1 MIINP
6 KGRKIMQF
14 MDIIAKYLQVIRIND
29 LIDIIVVAC
38 LIYFLIN
45 LIKETR
51 AMQLFKGLIFIA
63 AVFLISSIFKLTALN
78 YILTSTIQIGL
89 FALVV
94 IFQPELR
101 NILERLG
108 RFEFISGFI
117 NSGSREEQKTIGA
130 TIKSVVRA
138 AESMSKSRIGALIA
152 LERETRLGEYL
163 STGTQL
169 NADVSERLLGNIFV
183 PNTPLH
189 DGAVI
194 IRNDKIIT
202 AACVLPLTANT
213 NISPDL
219 GTRHRAAIGL
229 SEATDAVVVVV
240 SEETGK
246 ISVAM
251 NGTLTRNLM
260 PENLEK
266 ILNRVM
272 IRSYERNGAA
282 FEKLKF
288 WKMFN

>member
-1 MIINP
+1 
-6 KGRKIMQF
+6 
-14 MDIIAKYLQVIRIND
+14 
-29 LIDIIVVAC
+29 
-38 LIYFLIN
+38 
-45 LIKETR
+45 
-51 AMQLFKGLIFIA
+51 
-63 AVFLISSIFKLTALN
+63 LISSIFKLTALN

-117 NSGSREEQKTIGA
+117 NSGSREEQKTMGA

-169 NADVSERLLGNIFV
+169 NADVSERLLGNIFI

-229 SEATDAVVVVV
+229 SEATDSVVVVV

>member
-1 MIINP
+1 
-6 KGRKIMQF
+6 MQF
-14 MDIIAKYLQVIRIND
+14 VDIIAKYLQVIRIND

-38 LIYFLIN
+38 LVYFLIN

-51 AMQLFKGLIFIA
+51 AMQLFKGLISIA
-63 AVFLISSIFKLTALN
+63 VVFLISSIFKLTALN

-108 RFEFISGFI
+108 RFEFISNLISAG
-117 NSGSREEQKTIGA
+117 NSDEQKTMGA
-130 TIKSVVRA
+130 TIKSVVGA
-138 AESMSKSRIGALIA
+138 AESMSKSRTGALIA

-272 IRSYERNGAA
+272 IRSYERSGAA

>member
-1 MIINP
+1 
-6 KGRKIMQF
+6 MQVF
-14 MDIIAKYLQVIRIND
+14 ESIAKYLQIIRVND
-29 LIDIIVVAC
+29 LIDVIVVAF
-38 LIYFLIN
+38 LVYFLIN

-51 AMQLFKGLIFIA
+51 GMQLFKGLIFIGV
-63 AVFLISSIFKLTALN
+63 VFLISTIFKLTALN
-78 YILTSTIQIGL
+78 YILATTVQIGL

-108 RFEFISGFI
+108 RFSLITNIISA
-117 NSGSREEQKTIGA
+117 SGNEEKKKFSQ
-130 TIKSVVRA
+130 TIKAVVTS
-138 AESMSKSRIGALIA
+138 AENMSRTRIGALMV

-163 STGTQL
+163 STGTQI
-169 NADVSERLLGNIFV
+169 NADVSSRLIENIFV

-202 AACVLPLTANT
+202 AGCVLPLTANN

-260 PENLEK
+260 PANLEK
-266 ILNRVM
+266 MLGKVM
-272 IRSYERNGAA
+272 TKTLVTDTDA

-288 WKMFN
+288 WKMFS

>member
-1 MIINP
+1 
-6 KGRKIMQF
+6 MQVF
-14 MDIIAKYLQVIRIND
+14 ESIAKYLQIIRVND
-29 LIDIIVVAC
+29 LIDVIVVAF
-38 LIYFLIN
+38 LVYFLIN

-51 AMQLFKGLIFIA
+51 GMQLFKGLVFIGV
-63 AVFLISSIFKLTALN
+63 VFLISTIFKLTALN
-78 YILTSTIQIGL
+78 YILAATVQIGL

-108 RFEFISGFI
+108 RFSLITNIISA
-117 NSGSREEQKTIGA
+117 SGNEDKKIISQ
-130 TIKSVVRA
+130 TIKAVVTS
-138 AESMSKSRIGALIA
+138 AENMSRTRTGALMV

-163 STGTQL
+163 STGTQI
-169 NADVSERLLGNIFV
+169 NADVSSRLLENIFV

-202 AACVLPLTANT
+202 AGCVLPLTANN

-240 SEETGK
+240 SEESGK

-260 PENLEK
+260 PANLEK
-266 ILNRVM
+266 MLSKVM
-272 IRSYERNGAA
+272 TKTLVTDTDA

-288 WKMFN
+288 WKMFS

>member
-1 MIINP
+1 
-6 KGRKIMQF
+6 MQVF
-14 MDIIAKYLQVIRIND
+14 ESIAKYLQIIRVND
-29 LIDIIVVAC
+29 LIDVIVVAF
-38 LIYFLIN
+38 LVYFLIN

-51 AMQLFKGLIFIA
+51 GMQLFKGLIFIGV
-63 AVFLISSIFKLTALN
+63 VFLISTIFKLTALN
-78 YILTSTIQIGL
+78 YILATTVQIGL

-108 RFEFISGFI
+108 RFSLITNIISA
-117 NSGSREEQKTIGA
+117 SGNEEKKIISQ
-130 TIKSVVRA
+130 TIKAVVTS
-138 AESMSKSRIGALIA
+138 AENMSRTRTGALMV

-163 STGTQL
+163 STGTQI
-169 NADVSERLLGNIFV
+169 NADVSSRLLENIFV

-202 AACVLPLTANT
+202 AGCVLPLTANN

-240 SEETGK
+240 SEESGK

-260 PENLEK
+260 PANLEK
-266 ILNRVM
+266 MLSKVM
-272 IRSYERNGAA
+272 TKTFVTDTDA

-288 WKMFN
+288 WKMFG

>member
-6 KGRKIMQF
+6 KGRKLMQF

-117 NSGSREEQKTIGA
+117 NSGSREEQKTMGA

-169 NADVSERLLGNIFV
+169 NADVSERLLGNIFI

-229 SEATDAVVVVV
+229 SEATDSVVVVV

>member
-1 MIINP
+1 
-6 KGRKIMQF
+6 MQVF
-14 MDIIAKYLQVIRIND
+14 ESIAKYLQIIRVND
-29 LIDIIVVAC
+29 LIDVIVVAF
-38 LIYFLIN
+38 LVYFLIN

-51 AMQLFKGLIFIA
+51 GMQLFKGLVFIGV
-63 AVFLISSIFKLTALN
+63 VFLISTIFKLTALN
-78 YILTSTIQIGL
+78 YILAATVQIGL

-108 RFEFISGFI
+108 RFSLITNIISA
-117 NSGSREEQKTIGA
+117 SGNEEKKIISQ
-130 TIKSVVRA
+130 TIKAVVTS
-138 AESMSKSRIGALIA
+138 AENMSRTRTGALMV

-163 STGTQL
+163 STGTQI
-169 NADVSERLLGNIFV
+169 NADVSSRLLENIFV

-202 AACVLPLTANT
+202 AGCVLPLTANN

-240 SEETGK
+240 SEESGK

-260 PENLEK
+260 PANLEK
-266 ILNRVM
+266 MLSKVM
-272 IRSYERNGAA
+272 TKTLVTDTDA

-288 WKMFN
+288 WKMFS

>member
-1 MIINP
+1 ME
-6 KGRKIMQF
+6 F
-14 MDIIAKYLQVIRIND
+14 MELAAKYLQVIRIND
-29 LIDIIVVAC
+29 LVDIIVVT
-38 LIYFLIN
+38 LLVYFLIN
-45 LIKETR
+45 LIRETR
-51 AMQLFKGLIFIA
+51 AMSLFKGLLIIA
-63 AVFLISSIFKLTALN
+63 LVFLVSTIFKLTALN
-78 YILTSTIQIGL
+78 YILTATVQIGV

-108 RFEFISGFI
+108 RFNVITNIMNVSDDEKQ
-117 NSGSREEQKTIGA
+117 SRLKEAID
-130 TIKSVVRA
+130 SVAEA
-138 AESMSKSRIGALIA
+138 AADMSKTRTGALMV

-169 NADVSERLLGNIFV
+169 NADVSSRLLKNIFV

-194 IRNDKIIT
+194 IREDKIIT

-246 ISVAM
+246 ISIAM
-251 NGTLTRNLM
+251 NGSLTRNLTKEGLIKVLTKLIVSGKRG
-260 PENLEK
+260 ENAPLD
-266 ILNRVM
+266 R
-272 IRSYERNGAA
+272 
-282 FEKLKF
+282 LKF
-288 WKMFN
+288 WRLFG

>member
-1 MIINP
+1 
-6 KGRKIMQF
+6 MQVF
-14 MDIIAKYLQVIRIND
+14 ESIAKYLQIIRVND
-29 LIDIIVVAC
+29 LIDVIVVAF
-38 LIYFLIN
+38 LVYFLIN

-51 AMQLFKGLIFIA
+51 GMQLFKGLIFIGV
-63 AVFLISSIFKLTALN
+63 VFLISTIFKLTALN
-78 YILTSTIQIGL
+78 YILATTVQIGL

-108 RFEFISGFI
+108 RFSLITNIISA
-117 NSGSREEQKTIGA
+117 SGNEEKKIISE
-130 TIKSVVRA
+130 TIKAVVTS
-138 AESMSKSRIGALIA
+138 AENMSRTRTGALMV

-163 STGTQL
+163 STGTL
-169 NADVSERLLGNIFV
+169 INADVSSRLLENIFV

-202 AACVLPLTANT
+202 AGCVLPLTANN

-240 SEETGK
+240 SEESGK

-260 PENLEK
+260 PANLEK
-266 ILNRVM
+266 MLSKVM
-272 IRSYERNGAA
+272 TKTLVTDTDA

-288 WKMFN
+288 WKMFG